1 MTVREAVRASLRLLG
16 KRDRRLFGLAVLV
29 QMAIVFLDLVGV
41 LLLGA
46 LGVLAVSIA
55 QGMQPPRV
63 VRRAIDMFG
72 MGSLS
77 NASLTAVV
85 GGVAAALLLAKSLLS
100 PILMARVLNFL
111 SRRET
116 FVSSRLT
123 RELFSR
129 PLVFIHRRSS
139 QETSATLFQGANA
152 AIVTVLGQTAVAC
165 VEAALLIVLAIVL
178 LLVNPALALGVII
191 FFAAVG
197 GGLHR
202 LVGGR
207 ASELSAERK
216 RADLASL
223 VSVQE
228 GIGRIAKS
236 PLRIAERCTST
247 ASQPSVGGRPA
258 QLPVVS

>member
-123 RELFSR
+123 RELFPGRWFS
-129 PLVFIHRRSS
+129 FIDGRVRKPRRRSS
-139 QETSATLFQGANA
+139 RGPT
-152 AIVTVLGQTAVAC
+152 
-165 VEAALLIVLAIVL
+165 
-178 LLVNPALALGVII
+178 
-191 FFAAVG
+191 
-197 GGLHR
+197 R
-202 LVGGR
+202 R
-207 ASELSAERK
+207 
-216 RADLASL
+216 
-223 VSVQE
+223 
-228 GIGRIAKS
+228 
-236 PLRIAERCTST
+236 
-247 ASQPSVGGRPA
+247 
-258 QLPVVS
+258 